1 MDSMSAVLLSGTT
14 TESVTSRE
22 VSETPCSISSN
33 TPGLGVSC
41 SVSPELHANSSKTV
55 KAAIIFIRTII
66 VRGTATFLPCP
77 INTSR

>member
-1 MDSMSAVLLSGTT
+1 
-14 TESVTSRE
+14 
-22 VSETPCSISSN
+22 
-33 TPGLGVSC
+33 
-41 SVSPELHANSSKTV
+41 V